1 MHRIWNHATHNLS
14 RYETIVDD
22 FLRPRVATLQDTG
35 TAPYVG
41 VTGVADEPH
50 AGEDQPQTT

>member
-1 MHRIWNHATHNLS
+1 MHHITTPHYLG

-41 VTGVADEPH
+41 VTGVADEPR